1 MNIVITSAARTPVGS
16 FQGILSSFS
25 ATRLGSIVIEEVVK
39 RSGIRKEDVDQ
50 VIMGN
55 VLSAGLGQA
64 PARQACIYAGL
75 PTSTRC
81 MTINKVCGSGLKSVM
96 LAANEIKLEESKI
109 VVAGGQESMTNAPYI
124 LPKARFGYRMGDGKI
139 IDSMIYDG
147 LWDIYN
153 NFHMGTVGDITSKEY
168 NYSRERLDEYA
179 SESYKRAQKAQAE
192 GKFKEETV
200 SITIPKK
207 KRESI
212 IVDEDEEPKKVR
224 FEKIPNLKP
233 VFGKEGVTT
242 AANASTINDGAAA
255 VVVMSEKTANKN
267 NCKILAKIVAYE
279 EVSQDPLK
287 FTTAP
292 VEAIKKVLSKTNMKI
307 EDIDLFEINEAFSCV
322 PLYAI
327 DNLGLDHAKVN
338 VNGGAVALGHP
349 IGATGAKILV
359 TLIHALK
366 DRGGKRGLTT
376 LCIGGGEAVAMIVEN
391 I

>member
-1 MNIVITSAARTPVGS
+1 MDIVITSAARTPVGS
-16 FQGILSSFS
+16 FQGALSSFS
-25 ATRLGSIVIEEVVK
+25 ATKLGSIVIKEVVK
-39 RSGIRKEDVDQ
+39 RSGIRVEDVDQ

-64 PARQACIYAGL
+64 PARQACVYAGL

-81 MTINKVCGSGLKSVM
+81 MTVNKVCGSGLKSVM
-96 LAANEIKLEESKI
+96 LAANEIKLGESKI
-109 VVAGGQESMTNAPYI
+109 IIAGGQESMTNAPYI
-124 LPKARFGYRMGDGKI
+124 LPKARSGYRMGDGKI

-147 LWDIYN
+147 LWDVYN
-153 NFHMGTVGDITSKEY
+153 NFHMGHVGDFTSKKY
-168 NYSRERLDEYA
+168 NFSRERLDEYA
-179 SESYKRAQKAQAE
+179 SESYRRAQKAQEE
-192 GKFKEETV
+192 GKFKEEMI
-200 SITIPKK
+200 SIAIPRKK
-207 KRESI
+207 KEPV

-255 VVVMSEKTANKN
+255 VVVMSEETANKN
-267 NCKILAKIVAYE
+267 NCKILAKIVAYD
-279 EVSQDPLK
+279 EVSQDPLE

-292 VEAIKKVLSKTNMKI
+292 VEAIKNVLDKTNLII
-307 EDIDLFEINEAFSCV
+307 EEIDLFEINEAFSCV

-327 DNLGLDHAKVN
+327 DQLGLDHAKVN

-349 IGATGAKILV
+349 IGATGTKILV
-359 TLIHALK
+359 TLIHALR
-366 DRGGKRGLTT
+366 DRGAKRGLTT
-376 LCIGGGEAVAMIVEN
+376 LCIGGGEAVAMIVET